1 MRSSYS
7 HSKSTSPSGRKMI
20 CTDLDGTLIG
30 DDNSMYELLEVID
43 KNNILLVFS
52 TGRHLPLVL
61 KFIDEK
67 RVRKPDA
74 CICLVGT
81 ELYVIE
87 KGEFILDDRWSEIIS
102 EGWHRGRILELLHD
116 IKELVWQPE
125 EFQTKF
131 KASYFLTENREEVL
145 KEVISRVE
153 KAKLEVKIIY
163 SCDRFLDFLPLESSK
178 SGALRYLIKRF
189 GVRKRDTIVCGD
201 SGNDLELFRAGF
213 KGIIVGNAHAE
224 LKNYKGKN
232 AYQATGEYSAGII
245 EGLRQFDFG
254 RHGKE
259 NP

>member
-1 MRSSYS
+1 MRSAYS
-7 HSKSTSPSGRKMI
+7 HSKNTRPSGRKMI

-30 DDNSMYELLEVID
+30 DDDSMYELLDIID

-81 ELYVIE
+81 ELYVVE

-125 EFQTKF
+125 EFQTEF

-145 KEVISRVE
+145 KQVISRVE

-163 SCDRFLDFLPLESSK
+163 SCDKFLDFLPLKSSK
-178 SGALRYLIKRF
+178 SGALRYLLKRF

-201 SGNDLELFRAGF
+201 SGNDLELFKAGF
-213 KGIIVGNAHAE
+213 KGIIVGNAYAE
-224 LKNYKGKN
+224 LENYKGKN
-232 AYQATGEYSAGII
+232 AYHAAGEYSAGII
-245 EGLRQFDFG
+245 EGLRQLDFTG
-254 RHGKE
+254 GVSL
-259 NP
+259 